1 METLPAGRAWR
12 LEQLTPDLLV
22 AEAVERVVHSGRTAY
37 QRVEIVDTVPFG
49 RVLVLDGLTQSS
61 EADEWVYHEALVQ
74 PAMLAHRRPE
84 RVFIAGGGE
93 GATAREALR
102 HRTVRDL
109 VMADLDP
116 EVVGLCREHM
126 PSLANGAFEDPRLTL
141 LFQDARLY
149 LEEHEQPFDI
159 IIIDV
164 PDPLEAGPAYPLFT
178 QEFYRLVRSR
188 LRPGGLMVAQTGPAG
203 PTTIRETFTAVHRTI
218 ASALDHA
225 SPYCADMPSFGLT
238 WSFVVAGLPDSP
250 NVAAAS
256 AQAIDAAAAARLDGE
271 SRYYDGP
278 AHAGMFNLP
287 RYARQALTEETR
299 LITMAAPL
307 FAYQPT
313 PARSP

>member
-1 METLPAGRAWR
+1 MDNLPAGRAWR
-12 LEQLTPDLLV
+12 LEQITPDLLV
-22 AEAVERVVHSGRTAY
+22 AEAVERVIYSGRTAY
-37 QRVEIVDTVPFG
+37 QHVQIVDTVPFG
-49 RVLVLDGLTQSS
+49 RMLVLDGLTQSS

-74 PAMLAHRRPE
+74 PAMLAHRSPE

-116 EVVGLCREHM
+116 EVVALCREHL
-126 PSLANGAFEDPRLTL
+126 PDLSRGAFDDPRLTL
-141 LFQDARLY
+141 IFQDARVY
-149 LEEHEQPFDI
+149 LEEHEQPFDV

-178 QEFYRLVRSR
+178 QEFYRLIRSR
-188 LRPGGLMVAQTGPAG
+188 LRPGGLMVAQSGPAG

-218 ASALDHA
+218 ASSLDHA
-225 SPYCADMPSFGLT
+225 SPYCVDMQSFGLT

-250 NVAAAS
+250 NVAAS
-256 AQAIDAAAAARLDGE
+256 TAQAIAAAAARLDGD

-278 AHAGMFNLP
+278 AHAGMFALP
-287 RYARQALTEETR
+287 KYARQALAEETR

-307 FAYQPT
+307 FAYQP
-313 PARSP
+313 PLPG